1 MNDAVTL
8 RVRSGIL
15 EQTGATAAVLQ
26 SDTMDHYRTFH
37 MLERLLHAPPKLL
50 HQLIFQIPP
59 SRQAL
64 LIERC
69 DTIYPLCWLKP
80 RPREGW
86 DLPSR
91 EKVDSTKGQ
100 SQALPGPLS
109 FPLWQVNSVFCLHAD
124 TMPLTRP
131 LCGRS

>member
-1 MNDAVTL
+1 MSGGRGRNPWRGSEVGAHSTVNDAVAL

-64 LIERC
+64 LIER
-69 DTIYPLCWLKP
+69 WGS
-80 RPREGW
+80 RP
-86 DLPSR
+86 
-91 EKVDSTKGQ
+91 V
-100 SQALPGPLS
+100 
-109 FPLWQVNSVFCLHAD
+109 
-124 TMPLTRP
+124 
-131 LCGRS
+131 

>member
-1 MNDAVTL
+1 MGPYGSALSLVNDAVAL

-15 EQTGATAAVLQ
+15 EQTGATVGVLQ

-64 LIERC
+64 LIER
-69 DTIYPLCWLKP
+69 
-80 RPREGW
+80 
-86 DLPSR
+86 
-91 EKVDSTKGQ
+91 
-100 SQALPGPLS
+100 
-109 FPLWQVNSVFCLHAD
+109 
-124 TMPLTRP
+124 
-131 LCGRS
+131 

>member
-1 MNDAVTL
+1 MGSGSKGWIGVGAGIPGGPPESAGPDANAHYPVSDAVAL

-50 HQLIFQIPP
+50 HQLIYQIPP

-64 LIERC
+64 LIER
-69 DTIYPLCWLKP
+69 W
-80 RPREGW
+80 
-86 DLPSR
+86 
-91 EKVDSTKGQ
+91 
-100 SQALPGPLS
+100 
-109 FPLWQVNSVFCLHAD
+109 
-124 TMPLTRP
+124 
-131 LCGRS
+131 GRQPV

>member
-1 MNDAVTL
+1 MGWERGRGQDSCPIGKWAEEVRDIWESDLGRPPPPQGLWVRGAGLNASAYSPVSDAVAL

-64 LIERC
+64 LIER
-69 DTIYPLCWLKP
+69 W
-80 RPREGW
+80 
-86 DLPSR
+86 
-91 EKVDSTKGQ
+91 
-100 SQALPGPLS
+100 GPQ
-109 FPLWQVNSVFCLHAD
+109 PV
-124 TMPLTRP
+124 
-131 LCGRS
+131 

>member
-1 MNDAVTL
+1 MGPYGSALSLVNDAVAL

-15 EQTGATAAVLQ
+15 EQTGATAGVLQ

-69 DTIYPLCWLKP
+69 SPRGWREYQFDLHPFFRLKLRLREDGTYP
-80 RPREGW
+80 R
-86 DLPSR
+86 LPSPYSM
-91 EKVDSTKGQ
+91 DHQ
-100 SQALPGPLS
+100 
-109 FPLWQVNSVFCLHAD
+109 
-124 TMPLTRP
+124 
-131 LCGRS
+131 